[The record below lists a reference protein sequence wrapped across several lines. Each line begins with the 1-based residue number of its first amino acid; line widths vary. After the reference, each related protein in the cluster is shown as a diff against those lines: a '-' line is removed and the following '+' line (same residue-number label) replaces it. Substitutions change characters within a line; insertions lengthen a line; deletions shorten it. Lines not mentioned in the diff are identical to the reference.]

1 MSERATVGIIANPAS
16 GRDVRR
22 RLSNAAPSTIADK
35 VTIIRRVAIG
45 AVQAGATRLLV
56 LPDPH
61 GLCKRAFSTIDLG
74 VEIREIAVPRT
85 HDERESTMAAC
96 VLRDEGAGAVVV
108 LGGDGTNRAV
118 VAGWTDA
125 PVVALSTGTNNAFPI
140 HVEPTIAG
148 AAAGLVAAAVIPVD
162 EVAPRSKVVRV
173 EVEGERG
180 DVALVDA
187 LLTDEH
193 LVGSRLLFDPA
204 TMLLAVLARAE
215 PAAVGVSSIGG
226 LLHPCR
232 ADDDCGVVLR
242 FDRNGECVVTA
253 PMAPGLYVDVGV
265 SSVRRL
271 DLDERVETSGPAI
284 LSLDGD
290 RRREIHGAIAFRVS
304 RDGPRVID
312 VWATM
317 ARAAEKG
324 VYVRDRR
331 SGVSPMRPDALG

>member
-1 MSERATVGIIANPAS
+1 MSDATVGIIANPAS

-61 GLCKRAFSTIDLG
+61 GLCKRAFSTVDLG
-74 VEIREIAVPRT
+74 VEIDEISVPRT
-85 HDERESTMAAC
+85 HDERESILAAA

-118 VAGWTDA
+118 AAGWADA
-125 PVVALSTGTNNAFPI
+125 PVVPLSTGTNNAFPV

-148 AAAGLVAAAVIPVD
+148 AAAGLVATRAIAVED
-162 EVAPRSKVVRV
+162 VAPRAKVVRI
-173 EVEGERG
+173 EIDGEPD
-180 DVALVDA
+180 DVALIDA
-187 LLTDEH
+187 LLTAER
-193 LVGSRLLFDPA
+193 LVGSRLLFDPS
-204 TMLLAVLARAE
+204 TMLIAVLARAE
-215 PAAVGVSSIGG
+215 PAAIGVSSIGG
-226 LLHPCR
+226 LMHPCT
-232 ADDDCGVVLR
+232 ADDSCGVVLR
-242 FDRNGECVVTA
+242 FDRDAERVVTA
-253 PMAPGLYVDVGV
+253 PMAPGLYVAVGV
-265 SSVRRL
+265 ESAETVAL
-271 DLDERVETSGPAI
+271 GETVETTGPAI

-290 RRREIHGAIAFRVS
+290 RHREVMGAIRLRVE

-317 ARAAEKG
+317 TRAAQLG
-324 VYVRDRR
+324 LYVRD
-331 SGVSPMRPDALG
+331 A